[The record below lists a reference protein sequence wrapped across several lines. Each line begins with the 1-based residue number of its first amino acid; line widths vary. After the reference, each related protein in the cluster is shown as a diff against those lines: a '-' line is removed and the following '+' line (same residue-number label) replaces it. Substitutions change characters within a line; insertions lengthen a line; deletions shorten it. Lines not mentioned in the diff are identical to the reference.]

1 MKNKVFDISKKT
13 FFSVMIILIS
23 LLVFSIMLTYVL
35 PKGKFLETIENGEI
49 IIHYDQFVKLNDQS
63 GINIFKGIFAPI
75 LVLFSTD
82 GLGIIMLSLFILV
95 ITGAF
100 QIMND
105 CNGMKVIV
113 QKLIIKFKNK
123 KKFLLALIT
132 LIFMSF
138 GSFFG
143 LFEEVLTLLPLILV
157 LTLSLGYDS
166 YTGFIICIIATCFGF
181 SSALTNPFTVIT
193 ASAILEVSPMVHIW
207 YRIII
212 FIVMYGVL
220 LLFVFNHL
228 KRIEKNP
235 EKSPTYQKDIIKLQ
249 NLDFEDY
256 QDTLQNHKT
265 FITYVIFL
273 ITVLVTIITI
283 TSIEKL
289 RGLIVVFL
297 IALFLIG
304 GIISGIIASGNF
316 KEVMKSFGKG
326 FISGIPAVAMILVA
340 SSVKYILV
348 EGQVLPTI
356 ANYISILVNGG
367 NKFVVLLLI
376 FLIILILEFFISSST
391 AKAVFVMGILSC
403 VSIGISKELLV
414 LAYIFGDGY
423 TNVLFPTSPVLLIAL
438 SLTGIN
444 YTTWLKNSKWLFL
457 GTFLLVFIFLVLG
470 LLIGY

>member
-1 MKNKVFDISKKT
+1 MKNKIFDISKKT

-23 LLVFSIMLTYVL
+23 LLVFSIILTYVL

-49 IIHYDQFVKLNDQS
+49 IIHYDQYIKLNGEK
-63 GINIFKGIFAPI
+63 GINLFKGIFAPI
-75 LVLFSTD
+75 LVLFSND
-82 GLGIIMLSLFILV
+82 GLSILMLSLFILI

-100 QIMND
+100 QTMND

-113 QKLIIKFKNK
+113 QKMIIKFKDK
-123 KKFLLALIT
+123 KKLLLALVT

-166 YTGFIICIIATCFGF
+166 YTGFLVCIIATCFGF

-193 ASAILEVSPMVHIW
+193 ASAILGISPLAHFW

-212 FIVMYGVL
+212 FIIMYGL
-220 LLFVFNHL
+220 LLIFIFHHL
-228 KRIEKNP
+228 KVIDNNP
-235 EKSPTYQKDIIKLQ
+235 EKSPTYQNDIEKLK
-249 NLDFEDY
+249 NLQLEDY
-256 QDTLQNHKT
+256 QENKENKRT
-265 FITYVIFL
+265 FITYVVFL
-273 ITVLVTIITI
+273 LTVLMTIITI
-283 TSIEKL
+283 TSIESL
-289 RGLIVVFL
+289 RGYIVVFL
-297 IALFLIG
+297 IVIFLVG
-304 GIISGIIASGNF
+304 GIVSGYIASNNF
-316 KEVMKSFGKG
+316 KMVCKSFIKG
-326 FISGIPAVAMILVA
+326 FISGLPAVAMILVA
-340 SSVKYILV
+340 SSAKFILE

-356 ANYISILVNGG
+356 ANYISILVNNG

-376 FLIILILEFFISSST
+376 FLIILVLEFFISSST

-438 SLTGIN
+438 AMTGIN
-444 YTTWLKNSKWLFL
+444 YTTWLKRSKWLFII
-457 GTFLLVFIFLVLG
+457 TFILVFAFLGIG
-470 LLIGY
+470 LLMS